1 MSISAEVTFDPKIKN
16 ADDAKKW
23 MTNFITHPPET
34 PLEAVK
40 MFADVSGVGGTITA
54 GLTAAVPALGMVLPI
69 LSGILDLFGGG
80 GPSIGQITLE
90 AIGQL
95 GKQINAVAEKLQK
108 ALTFEIEKSA
118 QKVIDVVL
126 QGQTEIARE
135 QSAALAMTSAIEA
148 SILDEAAAQK
158 NEIYAQF
165 LAETEAAQ
173 TEAMQNLQAMLAK
186 AQETVNQYYDTELAQ
201 IVTMLAELVG
211 PFLAE
216 LEKYITAQKMQMPVT
231 ASRSAA
237 APIKTES
244 PPVIPE
250 GQNNM
255 IYIIAATGLLFI
267 LMKRKKN

>member
-1 MSISAEVTFDPKIKN
+1 MSVGVEVTFDPKIKN
-16 ADDAKKW
+16 AEDAKKW
-23 MTNFITHPPET
+23 MKDFISHPPDT
-34 PLEAVK
+34 PFEAVK
-40 MFADVSGVGGTITA
+40 MFADVSGIGGTVTA
-54 GLTAAVPALGMVLPI
+54 GLAAAVPGIGMVLPM

-90 AIGQL
+90 AIANL
-95 GKQINAVAEKLQK
+95 GKQLNAVAERLQK

-118 QKVIDVVL
+118 QKVIDVVI

-135 QSAALAMTSAIEA
+135 QSAALAMASAIEA

-201 IVTMLAELVG
+201 IVAMLAELVG

-216 LEKYITAQKMQMPVT
+216 LEKYLSVPKTETPVI

-255 IYIIAATGLLFI
+255 IYIIAAAGLLFI